1 MHAAIIKDE
10 QPLSVILIDA
20 NKVNLSGKKRSKSLQ
35 LHSNIIQTYSITTN
49 GGIYQHTVKLTY

>member
-20 NKVNLSGKKRSKSLQ
+20 NKVNLSGKNDLNHLQ
-35 LHSNIIQTYSITTN
+35 LHSNIIQTYSITAN
-49 GGIYQHTVKLTY
+49 GGFYQQNV

>member
-20 NKVNLSGKKRSKSLQ
+20 NKVNLSGKKRSKSL
-35 LHSNIIQTYSITTN
+35 TAT
-49 GGIYQHTVKLTY
+49 